1 MHWRKQGDLGEV
13 SALEWL
19 VAQGWDVYVPFGHS
33 EDCDLVAFFDGRYQG
48 VQVKTT
54 TCFEHNRWQVTLCT
68 RGGNRSWTGLV
79 KRFSATRCDWLFVLV
94 GDGRRWFIP
103 AASVEGGSGLV
114 LGGPKYEAFEIE
126 GGRPLPKR
134 IAAA

>member
-1 MHWRKQGDLGEV
+1 MHWRRQGDLGEV

-33 EDCDLVAFFDGRYQG
+33 EDCDLVAVIDGRFQG

-54 TCFEHNRWQVTLCT
+54 SSYMRGRWQLSLCT
-68 RGGNRSWTGLV
+68 RGGNQSWNGLV
-79 KRFSATRCDWLFVLV
+79 KRFSADRCDWLFAHA

-103 AASVEGGSGLV
+103 ASIVGGGNAIL
-114 LGGPKYEAFEIE
+114 LGGPKYAEFEIE
-126 GGRPLPKR
+126 PGRALPVVV
-134 IAAA
+134 AA